1 MRSDRQA
8 ISKAA
13 LRKRRASGL
22 RDRLAFPGDLTDIR
36 SFPGAAALAG
46 MDIAAKLLGVGHEGE
61 LPFGAIEHAH
71 NCTIRAVIGQLSSE
85 RPHRNAGGQALDAVN
100 GGAAQAS
107 SRRKRYRV
115 L

>member
-22 RDRLAFPGDLTDIR
+22 RDRLAFPGDLTGIR

-71 NCTIRAVIGQLSSE
+71 DCTIRAVVGQLSSE
-85 RPHRNAGGQALDAVN
+85 RPHRNAGGRL
-100 GGAAQAS
+100 
-107 SRRKRYRV
+107 
-115 L
+115 